1 MSSEVITH
9 YFFTNPYNKEL
20 FDEINRYFITDSFS
34 TVFYPYMDTILIDVP
49 SLNENTLR
57 FLEPQ
62 LLQRLKLVIN
72 KIILSNLFHYVKEN
86 NAYIVTEL
94 LANSKLQYY
103 IETPPYYII
112 ELREIFDNYLENEEE
127 FEALY
132 YALERMVSDILESLF
147 TSYGAILYPIIVN
160 LFNYMLESLSNV
172 KPSWYIVDIFTPTR
186 PFLIFSEERI
196 EHV

>member
-34 TVFYPYMDTILIDVP
+34 TVFYPYMDAILIDVP

-72 KIILSNLFHYVKEN
+72 KIILFNLFHYVKEN

-127 FEALY
+127 FESLY

-186 PFLIFSEERI
+186 PFLIFSEKRI